1 MPICTPCRRAAEG
14 TSAVVRYCS
23 VCGRQGV
30 SVYATEVPLEE
41 QAVVFHKVR
50 PSHSVTKV
58 RCEGTGK
65 PPVIRD
71 GHNRCD
77 GCPCQ
82 HKPRG
87 SWNASNE

>member
-14 TSAVVRYCS
+14 TSAVVRHCS
-23 VCGRQGV
+23 ECDREGV
-30 SVYATEVPLEE
+30 SVYATEVPLAE
-41 QAVVFHKVR
+41 QKVVFHKR
-50 PSHSVTKV
+50 ITDALEYG
-58 RCEGTGK
+58 RCPGSGR

-71 GHNRCD
+71 GHDRCD